1 MTETLQEY
9 ESQLSEVIEMLEADP
24 NEESLLQLKKDLLLL
39 ISETKQSGQP
49 QPEEAPAPHQGSS
62 LTNKTTE
69 HEIQEPPSTTE
80 ISAVGGEDGATPNQN
95 ENNSKISSSST
106 TTKSTTAAPQKKT
119 KKSKKSN
126 SVPST
131 FEIPTHLIPL
141 DSDTEAER
149 NRKRRAIKTL
159 KSKWRERVKESTTT
173 KKQKSWQD
181 FVGKGQKKR
190 KNGSKGSTWK
200 GVANV
205 GGSIFKTE
213 DGVNARV
220 GVIGSGKSMTE
231 FGERKRFKM

>member
-1 MTETLQEY
+1 MSADTLAEY
-9 ESQLSEVIEMLEADP
+9 ESQLAEINEMIEAEPSDELLE
-24 NEESLLQLKKDLLLL
+24 LKQDILRL
-39 ISETKQSGQP
+39 IAETK
-49 QPEEAPAPHQGSS
+49 EQG
-62 LTNKTTE
+62 TKE
-69 HEIQEPPSTTE
+69 
-80 ISAVGGEDGATPNQN
+80 
-95 ENNSKISSSST
+95 ST
-106 TTKSTTAAPQKKT
+106 TTVTESNGKETQAADADLASAPIEQSIEIPADTNDQTTASDHSHSRNKTDADSYPTSNKTDETVAVSKKN
-119 KKSKKSN
+119 KKSKKAN

-131 FEIPTHLIPL
+131 FEIPTHLVPL

-181 FVGKGQKKR
+181 FVGKGKKKR
-190 KNGSKGSTWK
+190 KK
-200 GVANV
+200 GVKNV